1 MLFVKHSAALI
12 LLLFLCAF
20 SAQSQEQTKPSESP
34 ESKTDSDIEKERT
47 PQLDKLYEL
56 VRSADRIVV
65 TYGSESEK
73 KVLFDSSQKA
83 DLEAFLSA
91 LVLEIPE
98 EWRSSICADPTV
110 TLYKDGKKIGY
121 IGDVSGREVKTSVW
135 DGNAVIAD
143 QEKWLRWFDERNM
156 PMVRKERDHVVAAE
170 KKDAEEEARWYAAM
184 PRGIKGP
191 FEEQRYYLY
200 GVPSP
205 KLNKTVMSILEKEY
219 PDKRERIGALLYWFG
234 SGAGPWSGYPSYE
247 SIAQGYLL
255 TFATQDILA
264 ALNDRKLDDRHVEG
278 ASRLF
283 AGWDFYRT
291 RPQDLD
297 LIPKTM
303 KERFLDHALKS
314 GDEDKIERAKAAF
327 SQ

>member
-1 MLFVKHSAALI
+1 MFF
-12 LLLFLCAF
+12 LLCGFHIV
-20 SAQSQEQTKPSESP
+20 AQKSVKPSEAHSS
-34 ESKTDSDIEKERT
+34 ESDADIEKERT

-65 TYGSESEK
+65 AYGSDGEK
-73 KVLFDSSQKA
+73 KVLFDSSQKT
-83 DLEAFLSA
+83 DLEEFLSA

-110 TLYKDGKKIGY
+110 TLYKDGKEIVS

-135 DGNAVIAD
+135 DGNAVIED
-143 QEKWLRWFDERNM
+143 QERWLRWFDERNM
-156 PMVRKERDHVVAAE
+156 PMVRNERDQAVASE
-170 KKDAEEEARWYAAM
+170 KKYAEEEARWYAAM
-184 PRGIKGP
+184 PGGIKEP

-219 PDKRERIGALLYWFG
+219 PDKIERIAALLYWFG

-247 SIAQGYLL
+247 SIAEGYLL
-255 TFATQDILA
+255 TFTTQDILA
-264 ALNDRKLDDRHVEG
+264 ALNGRQLNDRHVEG

-297 LIPKTM
+297 LIPKAM
-303 KERFLDHALKS
+303 KERFLDYALKS
-314 GDEDKIERAKAAF
+314 GDEDKIERVKAAF